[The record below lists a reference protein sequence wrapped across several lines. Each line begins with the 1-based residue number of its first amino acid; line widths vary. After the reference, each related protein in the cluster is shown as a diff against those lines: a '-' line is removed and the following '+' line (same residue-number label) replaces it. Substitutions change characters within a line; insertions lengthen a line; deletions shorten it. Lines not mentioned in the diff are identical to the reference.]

1 MENAYLMF
9 PKSKTAMNRF
19 FSLLFTAAVGLTAPT
34 TATAQT
40 VTVPY
45 NPDGDAN
52 GLIGVTQGEGHLKP
66 RSFFTVS

>member
-1 MENAYLMF
+1 
-9 PKSKTAMNRF
+9 MNRF

-52 GLIGVTQGEGHLKP
+52 GLIGVTDLQDLLIYLRRRVCTECHCGRFH
-66 RSFFTVS
+66 

>member
-1 MENAYLMF
+1 M
-9 PKSKTAMNRF
+9 SRF
-19 FSLLFTAAVGLTAPT
+19 FTSLFTVAVGLTTTT

-52 GLIGVTQGEGHLKP
+52 GLIGVTQG
-66 RSFFTVS
+66 